1 MALPDQTFLSP
12 NKSIAI
18 RVLPGVVLQVFSG
31 KMTREEFETT
41 RPMLDHPILGDRY
54 VQLTRLAPSG
64 MQDAPD
70 QDFRTRVAQS
80 ARERD
85 GKIVAFA
92 YVLIGEGFVASVA
105 RTVIAGISVLSRSSF
120 PQKVFPEPNAALAWL
135 AGQHPAGALDPAQLM
150 LELDEL
156 IELGGAKR

>member
-1 MALPDQTFLSP
+1 VALPDQTFLSP
-12 NKSIAI
+12 NKTIAI
-18 RVLPGVVLQVFSG
+18 RVLPGAVLQVFSG

-64 MQDAPD
+64 MQEAPD
-70 QDFRTRVAQS
+70 PDFRARAAES
-80 ARERD
+80 AREREE
-85 GKIVAFA
+85 KIVAFA
-92 YVLIGEGFVASVA
+92 YVLIGGGLVASVA

-120 PQKVFPEPNAALAWL
+120 PQKVFSESNAALAWL

-150 LELDEL
+150 LELEEL
-156 IELGGAKR
+156 IDLVGAKR